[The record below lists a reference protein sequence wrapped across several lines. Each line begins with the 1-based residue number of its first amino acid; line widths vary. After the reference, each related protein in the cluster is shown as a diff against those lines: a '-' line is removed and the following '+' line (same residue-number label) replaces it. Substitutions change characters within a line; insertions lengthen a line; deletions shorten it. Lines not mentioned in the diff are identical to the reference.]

1 MKHHSFATK
10 FNKNMLRIFFFRNW
24 MKLVNCWIV
33 PPHIDED
40 IDIEIWVFLGLSFPG
55 EIICSFLHGCAV
67 SLMNYHFL
75 AQGRAKNAG
84 RKGIFYDFRLPR
96 VSGNQ
101 SILQ

>member
-1 MKHHSFATK
+1 M
-10 FNKNMLRIFFFRNW
+10 
-24 MKLVNCWIV
+24 NCWIV
-33 PPHIDED
+33 LPHIDED

-84 RKGIFYDFRLPR
+84 RKGMISRGR
-96 VSGNQ
+96 
-101 SILQ
+101 